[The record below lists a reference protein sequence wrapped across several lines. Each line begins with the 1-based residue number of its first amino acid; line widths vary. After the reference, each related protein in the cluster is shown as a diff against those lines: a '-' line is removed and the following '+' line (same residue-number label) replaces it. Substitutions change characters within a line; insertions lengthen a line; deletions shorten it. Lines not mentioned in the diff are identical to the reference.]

1 MVVSD
6 LVIAETHHAL
16 KFLYEIEPAD
26 IRPCL
31 QQMLAS
37 GLIQPE
43 PSSAVLADLT
53 EKPGKAALVDR
64 LIQARHEAD
73 GLTTWTLDKA
83 QARIGKSS
91 YSG

>member
-1 MVVSD
+1 MPSEM
-6 LVIAETHHAL
+6 LV
-16 KFLYEIEPAD
+16 
-26 IRPCL
+26 
-31 QQMLAS
+31 S
-37 GLIQPE
+37 GLIQPK
-43 PSSAVLADLT
+43 PDSVVLAALT
-53 EKPGKAALVDR
+53 GKPGKAALVDR